1 MTSSDNGI
9 KSTNCYERTWQ
20 LAAKIVAHPHQVI
33 TPHDKHRAIRSL
45 IFYPEVMNL
54 IEYIHSQMDE
64 DDFKQTK
71 QIQLSF
77 ITMKQI
83 VDTKKL
89 LRLMEGTHSYTCD
102 YESINDLNNDFIFG
116 PSNSE
121 ILTTS
126 PMTSLTSMTK
136 PKSPINF
143 DRTIAGVNITE
154 NGIKSYTKSFKLGPF
169 QLTLN
174 ARESG
179 VLGSI
184 SLPGTGVSKRNIK
197 II

>member
-1 MTSSDNGI
+1 MKMTSNKPN
-9 KSTNCYERTWQ
+9 KS
-20 LAAKIVAHPHQVI
+20 V
-33 TPHDKHRAIRSL
+33 
-45 IFYPEVMNL
+45 
-54 IEYIHSQMDE
+54 
-64 DDFKQTK
+64 
-71 QIQLSF
+71 
-77 ITMKQI
+77 
-83 VDTKKL
+83 L
-89 LRLMEGTHSYTCD
+89 LY
-102 YESINDLNNDFIFG
+102 
-116 PSNSE
+116 
-121 ILTTS
+121 
-126 PMTSLTSMTK
+126 MTK
-136 PKSPINF
+136 KSPINF